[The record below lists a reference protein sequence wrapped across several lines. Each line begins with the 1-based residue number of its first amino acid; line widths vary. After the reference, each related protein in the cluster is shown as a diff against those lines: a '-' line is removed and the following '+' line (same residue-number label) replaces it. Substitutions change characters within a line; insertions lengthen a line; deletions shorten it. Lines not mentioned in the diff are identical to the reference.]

1 MAQRGEDSVKKEN
14 GLLFNALTFLFLWA
28 FLRFLVVT
36 DIDRITKNWKHTKL
50 ILLLRA
56 HDKVSIFDVFLNER

>member
-1 MAQRGEDSVKKEN
+1 MLN
-14 GLLFNALTFLFLWA
+14 PLTFLFLWA

-36 DIDRITKNWKHTKL
+36 NIDSITKNWKHGQL

-56 HDKVSIFDVFLNER
+56 HDKVSIFDVFLIDRLFPEEL

>member
-1 MAQRGEDSVKKEN
+1 MPQPAHILINPLPV
-14 GLLFNALTFLFLWA
+14 TFFWT

-56 HDKVSIFDVFLNER
+56 HDKVSNFDVSLIDR

>member
-1 MAQRGEDSVKKEN
+1 M
-14 GLLFNALTFLFLWA
+14 FNYAFFNPLTFLFLWA

-36 DIDRITKNWKHTKL
+36 DIDKITKNWKHTIL

-56 HDKVSIFDVFLNER
+56 HDKVSIFDVFLIDR

>member
-1 MAQRGEDSVKKEN
+1 MPACRLN
-14 GLLFNALTFLFLWA
+14 PLTFLFLWA

-36 DIDRITKNWKHTKL
+36 DTDRITKNWKHTKL

-56 HDKVSIFDVFLNER
+56 QVSIFDVFLIER